1 MRVQRPIRINR
12 RLAIAIMAATIGGIV
27 AAGMARSAPTADRPI
42 TIVALGD
49 SLTAGLGLASQ
60 DAFPAKLQ
68 KALAAK
74 GLAVTIADA
83 GVSGDTTS
91 GGLARLDWSVPAGT
105 DGVILELGAND
116 ALRGLDP
123 AVPRASLEA
132 ILRRLKER
140 GIPVLLCGMLSPP
153 NLGADYARTF
163 NAIYP
168 DLARIY
174 DAVFYPFFLDGVAG
188 QRRLNQGDGL
198 HPTAAGVD
206 VIVAGILPKVEEL
219 IARIRAKGGP

>member
-74 GLAVTIADA
+74 GIAVTIADA

-168 DLARIY
+168 DLARSY

>member
-12 RLAIAIMAATIGGIV
+12 RVAIATMAATIGGIV

-168 DLARIY
+168 DLARTY

>member
-1 MRVQRPIRINR
+1 
-12 RLAIAIMAATIGGIV
+12 
-27 AAGMARSAPTADRPI
+27 MARSAPTADRPI